1 MSISIIFIPLLF
13 HLFIEK
19 KKPKKKKKTIKKKNK
34 KIQKFFKR
42 QNQLRLKASKI

>member
-19 KKPKKKKKTIKKKNK
+19 KKPKKKKKTLEINSH
-34 KIQKFFKR
+34 KIQ
-42 QNQLRLKASKI
+42 